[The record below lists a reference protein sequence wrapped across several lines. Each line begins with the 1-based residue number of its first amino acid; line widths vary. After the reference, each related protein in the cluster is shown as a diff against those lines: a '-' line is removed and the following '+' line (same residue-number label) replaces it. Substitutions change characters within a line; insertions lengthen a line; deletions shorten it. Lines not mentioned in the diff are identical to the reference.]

1 MISNNNEVN
10 VIKIKNYYITN
21 SFSRKHNEYFDGCT
35 MPLEYFFKWR
45 YEAGFTAYIPFKAN
59 LTDGGQ
65 YD

>member
-1 MISNNNEVN
+1 MINNNHMVK
-10 VIKIKNYYITN
+10 VTTIKYYITN

-59 LTDGGQ
+59 LLRWQ
-65 YD
+65 YDK